1 MCLLWNPGAGTL
13 VGPGMRAVFVILGGL
28 LLATAGLLG
37 FASPAS
43 ASCGLPPATSPY
55 AFTGTVT
62 AVDNGGR
69 VATVQTESGRVVT
82 VLGTPDVSSAAT
94 SVDRRYVVGA
104 RYRFH
109 PLNGDSP
116 YRDNAC
122 TATTRLDADSS
133 PATGTQGAS
142 ASPRRGPAVWWAV
155 IAAGAGMA
163 VVLIPLVIRR
173 RRRATGMASSADPA

>member
-1 MCLLWNPGAGTL
+1 M
-13 VGPGMRAVFVILGGL
+13 LGGL

-37 FASPAS
+37 FAGPAA
-43 ASCGLPPATSPY
+43 ASCALPPAASPY

-62 AVDNGGR
+62 AVDDGGR

-82 VLGTPDVSSAAT
+82 VLGTPEVSSAAT
-94 SVDRRYVVGA
+94 SVDRFYVVGA

-122 TATTRLDADSS
+122 TATTRLDADAS
-133 PATGTQGAS
+133 PPAGTPGAG
-142 ASPRRGPAVWWAV
+142 ASPRPGPAVWWPVA
-155 IAAGAGMA
+155 AAGAGVA
-163 VVLIPLVIRR
+163 AVLIPLVIRR
-173 RRRATGMASSADPA
+173 RRHATGMASSADGA